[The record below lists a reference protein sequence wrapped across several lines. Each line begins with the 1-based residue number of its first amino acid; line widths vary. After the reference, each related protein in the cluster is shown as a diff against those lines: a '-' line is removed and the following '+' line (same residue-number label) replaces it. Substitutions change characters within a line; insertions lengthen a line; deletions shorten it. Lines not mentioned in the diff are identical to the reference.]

1 MISRSAAILVGSVAL
16 TAGLAAASVAIAET
30 AHRTPRTNFIL
41 RCVGCHGMDGSGSE
55 KGGIPDFRNYVGA
68 FSRDDA
74 GRTYVMH
81 VPGVVNANLTNA
93 EIADVMNYVMKT
105 FGGTSLPDDYHPFDR
120 VEVDQRRAN
129 PVKDIVGMRREIA
142 ASLAEQGIATAGY
155 PWP

>member
-1 MISRSAAILVGSVAL
+1 MMARSIAIILGSVAL
-16 TAGLAAASVAIAET
+16 TAGLVAGGLAIAET
-30 AHRTPRTNFIL
+30 PHRMPRTNFIL
-41 RCVGCHGMDGSGSE
+41 RCVGCHGMDGAGSE

-68 FSRDDA
+68 FSRDEA

-105 FGGTSLPDDYHPFDR
+105 FGQSSLPDDYRPFDKA
-120 VEVDQRRAN
+120 EVDRLRAA
-129 PVKDIVGMRREIA
+129 PVKDIVGLRREIS
-142 ASLAEQGIATAGY
+142 ASLSKQGIATAGY